1 MAVKEWFPHDYH
13 ATRDVKIMR
22 LIREGGAAYY
32 GMYWHVVEMLHY
44 TPDAQYDDVIDALQM
59 VLRVASADV
68 QCAVDFMLQL
78 GLFTADDSGAVKC
91 ERIERNMQARQD
103 VSTRR
108 KEAAAKRW
116 NANAMQVQCKSN
128 ANAMLLQ
135 DKTRQDKTEEK
146 NTKDVRTDVRRTRPI
161 DQSDAVAY
169 FATLGMPADEAQ
181 RFTDYYTANGWK
193 VGRNPM
199 KDWKAAARN
208 WRKGYQEKHQK
219 QGDTTARTAPTGL
232 PAQVVEIASRPKLS
246 SEAVDAFKQAY
257 LSKVSPEQ

>member
-1 MAVKEWFPHDYH
+1 MAMKEWFPHDYH

-22 LIREGGAAYY
+22 LVRQGGAAAY

-44 TPDAQYDDVIDALQM
+44 TPNAHLEDVIDALQM
-59 VLRVASADV
+59 VLRVDAQVAHDTL
-68 QCAVDFMLQL
+68 QMMLEHDLFEVDE
-78 GLFTADDSGAVKC
+78 AGAVKC

-108 KEAAAKRW
+108 SQAAQKRW
-116 NANAMQVQCKSN
+116 DANAMQMQCKSN

-135 DKTRQDKTEEK
+135 DITVHNKREEK
-146 NTKDVRTDVRRTRPI
+146 KESSASHRARPLDSSETI
-161 DQSDAVAY
+161 AY
-169 FATLGMPADEAQ
+169 FAELGMPADEAQ

-208 WRKGYQEKHQK
+208 WRKGYTDK
-219 QGDTTARTAPTGL
+219 QTQSGNTAARTQPTGL
-232 PAQVVEIASRPKLS
+232 PAQVIEIANRPKLS
-246 SEAVDAFKQAY
+246 SEAVEAFKQAY

>member
-59 VLRVASADV
+59 VLRVASTDV
-68 QCAVDFMLQL
+68 QDAVDYMLQL

-116 NANAMQVQCKSN
+116 NANAMQVHSKSN

-135 DKTRQDKTEEK
+135 DKTRQDNTD
-146 NTKDVRTDVRRTRPI
+146 NTKDVRTIVRNARPT
-161 DQSDAVAY
+161 DFDELRVY
-169 FATLGMPADEAQ
+169 FDELKMPMSEAQ
-181 RFTDYYTANGWK
+181 RFMDYYTANGWK

-199 KDWKAAARN
+199 KDWRAAARN
-208 WRKGYQEKHQK
+208 WRKGYKDKQQQ

>member
-1 MAVKEWFPHDYH
+1 MSVKEWFPHDYH

-59 VLRVASADV
+59 VLRVASSDV
-68 QCAVDFMLQL
+68 QNAVGYMLQL
-78 GLFTADDSGAVKC
+78 GLFTADDNGGVKC
-91 ERIERNMQARQD
+91 ERIDRNMQARQD

-116 NANAMQVQCKSN
+116 NANAMQVHSKSN

-135 DKTRQDKTEEK
+135 DKTRQDNTD
-146 NTKDVRTDVRRTRPI
+146 NTKDVRTDVRRARPAH
-161 DQSDAVAY
+161 QSDAVAY

-181 RFTDYYTANGWK
+181 RFTDYYRANGWK
-193 VGRNPM
+193 VGRNSM

-208 WRKGYQEKHQK
+208 WRKGYQDKQQK
-219 QGDTTARTAPTGL
+219 QGDTSARTAPIGL
-232 PAQVVEIASRPKLS
+232 PPQVVEIASRPKLS

-257 LSKVSPEQ
+257 LSKVSHEQ